1 MNRVYILIIGFSLP
15 LLFFFCF
22 RFEGKIDYSND
33 NIPKIYRYTEK
44 KQIIPEEFL
53 IKKFVQQSGYVR
65 IGEEYNNTYF
75 YEKEGNIYCKNSHIQ
90 PKEIT
95 YYRYHPGS

>member
-1 MNRVYILIIGFSLP
+1 
-15 LLFFFCF
+15 
-22 RFEGKIDYSND
+22 
-33 NIPKIYRYTEK
+33 
-44 KQIIPEEFL
+44 
-53 IKKFVQQSGYVR
+53 VQQSGYVR

-95 YYRYHPGS
+95 YYRYHPGSNGIFGGSGGDSYRKAFICDEQYFIDDYSWNGRNIYGPFHL